1 MTLRIY
7 GIRHHGP
14 GSAKSLLKALENEP
28 PEILLVEGPA
38 EAETLL
44 RFALDPQ
51 LKPPV
56 ALLLYAKHNP
66 SQCSFFPMASFSPE
80 WVALRWALQRNIPV
94 QFIDLP
100 QSHGFALEPAEHA
113 NADVALDP
121 IGHLGQLA
129 GYPDG
134 ERFWEHFI
142 ELQHASHEIF
152 EVVLEMMQ
160 TLRVQFDEME
170 HLTLL
175 REAHMRTCIR
185 RAQTAH
191 ARVAVVCGAW
201 HAPELID
208 SRLKGT
214 AKDDRILLKGLPKT
228 PTEATWIPWT
238 LDRLTL
244 RSGYR
249 AGIHAP
255 GWYQHVWNTEP
266 QNLVSHW
273 LIRVAQV
280 LRRRDTDISTAHII
294 EAVRLTD
301 ALTQLSNRP
310 IADLQDITDA
320 AISTLGSGDVTLL
333 KWIEE
338 ELTIGHALGEVPT
351 GVPLSPLPKDFAAL
365 CKHLRIQPSA
375 THTTQVL
382 DMRQPLDLDRSVFFH
397 RLRLLEIPWG
407 TPQAA
412 SQKGTFKEAWELKW
426 EPEYSIFLIEAERY
440 GQTVAQASTG
450 KAHERAKNS
459 GSLAEVS
466 LLLQD
471 ALLADLPEATS
482 HILDSLQR
490 LAAQSHDIVSLMQS
504 LPQMAQAL
512 RYGNVRQT
520 DVRLLEDTLS
530 GFLTEICIGLSVAL
544 VGLGDD
550 AATEMAQAIVAVH
563 QTLTTVQEDAYL
575 ALWYATLKQLGIS
588 SVHGRIGGTV
598 TRILHDAQQID
609 PLETETLFGLGL
621 SSPTVQQSAF
631 FAEAFV
637 GDSGWILIHDHNL
650 FAVLDRWLSRLT
662 EAEFLSALPL
672 LRRAFG
678 TFSPAERRKLGEKA
692 QRLPHLDGPASDAER
707 ALDASAHERM
717 RRAIRQAERI
727 LNVAKET
734 QDGP

>member
-1 MTLRIY
+1 MTLHIY

-28 PEILLVEGPA
+28 PEILLVEGPP
-38 EAETLL
+38 EAKALL
-44 RFALDPQ
+44 VHALDPQ

-56 ALLLYAKHNP
+56 AFLVYAKNNP

-80 WVALRWALQRNIPV
+80 WVALRWALPRNIPV

-100 QSHGFALEPAEHA
+100 QSHGFALEPVEHTES
-113 NADVALDP
+113 DVVLDP
-121 IGHLGQLA
+121 IGHLGQLV

-134 ERFWEHFI
+134 ERFWEHCI

-160 TLRVQFDEME
+160 TLRAQFGETE

-185 RAQTAH
+185 QAQTAYQ
-191 ARVAVVCGAW
+191 RVAVVCGAW

-208 SRLKGT
+208 SRLKST

-255 GWYQHVWNTEP
+255 GWYQHVWNTSP
-266 QNLVSHW
+266 QDLVNHW
-273 LIRVAQV
+273 LIQVAQV
-280 LRRRDTDISTAHII
+280 LRKRDIDISTAHII

-301 ALTQLSNRP
+301 ALTQLADRP

-351 GVPLSPLPKDFAAL
+351 GVPLSPLPKDFAAM
-365 CKHLRIQPSA
+365 CKRLRIQPSA
-375 THTTQVL
+375 TDTTQVL
-382 DMRQPLDLDRSVFFH
+382 DMRQPLDLERSVFFH
-397 RLRLLEIPWG
+397 RLRLLGIPWG
-407 TPQAA
+407 EPQAV
-412 SQKGTFKEAWELKW
+412 SQKGTFKEAWTLKW
-426 EPEYSIFLIEAERY
+426 DPEYSIFLIEAERY
-440 GQTVAQASTG
+440 GQTVVQASTH
-450 KAHERAKNS
+450 KANERAKNS
-459 GSLAEVS
+459 KSLTETS
-466 LLLQD
+466 SLLQD
-471 ALLADLPEATS
+471 ALLAQLPEVTS
-482 HILDSLQR
+482 HILNSLQR

-504 LPQMAQAL
+504 LPHMAQAL

-520 DVRLLEDTLS
+520 DVGLLKDTLM
-530 GFLTEICIGLSVAL
+530 GFLIEICVGFSVAL

-550 AATEMAQAIVAVH
+550 AAEEMIQAITTTNQALL
-563 QTLTTVQEDAYL
+563 TLQDKAYL
-575 ALWYATLKQLGIS
+575 TLWYTTLKQLDIP
-588 SVHGRIGGTV
+588 SVHGGIGGTV
-598 TRILHDAQQID
+598 TRILHDTQHID

-621 SSPTVQQSAF
+621 SNPTVQQAAF

-650 FAVLDRWLSRLT
+650 FAVLDRWLSHLT

-672 LRRAFG
+672 LRRSFAM
-678 TFSPAERRKLGEKA
+678 FSPAERRKLGEKA
-692 QRLPHLDGPASDAER
+692 QCLPHLDGPASDAER

-727 LNVAKET
+727 LSVAKET